1 MRKLALPPKKALPT
15 RKPTDTPMQTLVQE
29 LIKDLQAMRAKIPR
43 FQDPHPKTRK
53 LVRTYRSVPRAFV
66 VTMNG
71 CAQQS
76 EEMKAF
82 GTYDP
87 MAGIQALDFIDNFK
101 VFRDFVEIF
110 LSGLN
115 FTIEYRHAEVAE
127 RALQTY
133 QLSKVLKTGPKSDL
147 RMHVAELREA
157 LNRAGRKRRKK
168 KAEEPARA
176 PKAS

>member
-1 MRKLALPPKKALPT
+1 
-15 RKPTDTPMQTLVQE
+15 MQTLVQE
-29 LIKDLQAMRAKIPR
+29 LIADLKAMRAKIPR

-66 VTMNG
+66 LTMNG

-76 EEMKAF
+76 EEMKSF

-87 MAGIQALDFIDNFK
+87 IAGAEALDFIDNFK

-110 LSGLN
+110 LSGVN
-115 FTIEYRHAEVAE
+115 FTIEYRHAEIAE

-133 QLSKVLKTGPKSDL
+133 QLSKALRTGPKSTL

-168 KAEEPARA
+168 AAAA
-176 PKAS
+176 PSP